1 MSPAVRATDH
11 AGRVANIAAL
21 YLRRSRQACHKL
33 VAKCPRSS
41 QRSEINLEG
50 SKIMKKVMKALFFD
64 SPVFVIPP
72 LRWPQSGEW
81 PKGSGDKIGLLPPVV
96 LAETLEWE
104 AIAEDW

>member
-1 MSPAVRATDH
+1 
-11 AGRVANIAAL
+11 
-21 YLRRSRQACHKL
+21 
-33 VAKCPRSS
+33 
-41 QRSEINLEG
+41 
-50 SKIMKKVMKALFFD
+50 MKALFFD